1 MLRAYLW
8 KCLKLL
14 KNMLEVDPFSLYSWD
29 ANYTRKTNFSQ
40 LQNNNKLQMHF
51 WTVSRHF
58 QRSAPASLLSSSVS
72 LTRIPYF
79 RCRELSGTT
88 SKTTYLRLFLNWFPR
103 ILKFENVI
111 FLSSSASLTIVML
124 SITLYDIS
132 GRFMRFL
139 CDFWCWRFFM
149 RFLVLAI
156 FMRFLGLAIFCWR
169 FFVAIFGGWRFF
181 GDFWVSD
188 FLLAI
193 FL

>member
-1 MLRAYLW
+1 
-8 KCLKLL
+8 
-14 KNMLEVDPFSLYSWD
+14 MLEVGQFSPYSWD
-29 ANYTRKTNFSQ
+29 AYYRGKTIFHK
-40 LQNNNKLQMHF
+40 LQKKLQMHF

-139 CDFWCWRFFM
+139 CDFLCWRFSCDFWCWRFLCDFW
-149 RFLVLAI
+149 
-156 FMRFLGLAIFCWR
+156 GWR

-181 GDFWVSD
+181 GDFWVGD